1 MVKNKRKL
9 FYWASDI
16 RNISGEGILGNKF
29 LNDLK
34 KKFKDYKLIPLNKK
48 EYNYNSFFSKYI
60 KPILA
65 IFEIWI
71 CHLKGNRVAYINY
84 LPLWNFLLF
93 AALPSKTILGPI
105 TGTVNNK
112 KFDTKVKLKYLLL
125 EKIFYRITI
134 LFFFLK
140 WKQLLFSTN
149 MLYFNIPNKIKIKCQ
164 FNYILK
170 DFKMKKLK
178 NIKKNKIIFYYRNHS
193 SKYNSNFF
201 REINKISLNYELV
214 AFGDNY
220 KNPNVKNYGILN
232 TKQLERLMSKCKYTF
247 NGLENF
253 YSLHLLNSIKNGL
266 FVICDETLRKFNFH
280 LQSNNILF
288 YDYKDKNMNKKI
300 INLLKKKIYSKKNQN
315 LKIFVDLNKYF
326 ESFK

>member
-16 RNISGEGILGNKF
+16 RNFSGEGILGNKF

-34 KKFKDYKLIPLNKK
+34 KKFKDYKLIPLNKN

-71 CHLKGNRVAYINY
+71 CHLKGNKVAYINY

-134 LFFFLK
+134 LFFF
-140 WKQLLFSTN
+140 
-149 MLYFNIPNKIKIKCQ
+149 
-164 FNYILK
+164 
-170 DFKMKKLK
+170 FKMET
-178 NIKKNKIIFYYRNHS
+178 IIIFY
-193 SKYNSNFF
+193 KYVVF
-201 REINKISLNYELV
+201 
-214 AFGDNY
+214 
-220 KNPNVKNYGILN
+220 
-232 TKQLERLMSKCKYTF
+232 Q
-247 NGLENF
+247 
-253 YSLHLLNSIKNGL
+253 YS
-266 FVICDETLRKFNFH
+266 R
-280 LQSNNILF
+280 
-288 YDYKDKNMNKKI
+288 
-300 INLLKKKIYSKKNQN
+300 
-315 LKIFVDLNKYF
+315 
-326 ESFK
+326 